1 MERPTCVKVFVS
13 ARGWT
18 KQFTSFAI
26 SDILTNSSQAQPRIH
41 AMFSWLIVVFSFQ
54 EQVNWKLLCMN
65 VRLNHYK
72 GAFASGYRNRK
83 AILPPNVWS
92 IGQFL
97 NLFRLLLL
105 LLRHVKRRG
114 SNKGRS
120 NNKGRP
126 RHFSL
131 NAKPGEKVSLEGHE
145 PGKVVQE
152 TQKKI
157 SSGRIQNSSYIEVLP
172 ISLQFRANRQIYRNR
187 LNQSQ

>member
-1 MERPTCVKVFVS
+1 MIKVPKELRNEWNDPLVWKYLCQRGDERNN
-13 ARGWT
+13 
-18 KQFTSFAI
+18 TSFAI
-26 SDILTNSSQAQPRIH
+26 SDILTNSSQAQPRTH
-41 AMFSWLIVVFSFQ
+41 AMFSWWIVVFSFQ
-54 EQVNWKLLCMN
+54 GQVNWKLLCMN
-65 VRLNHYK
+65 VRLNHWQ
-72 GAFASGYRNRK
+72 GTFASGYRNRK

-92 IGQFL
+92 IGQFF

-105 LLRHVKRRG
+105 LLLRPVKRRG

-145 PGKVVQE
+145 PRKVAQA

-157 SSGRIQNSSYIEVLP
+157 YS
-172 ISLQFRANRQIYRNR
+172 RAGSKTAVILKFYR
-187 LNQSQ
+187 LVY